1 MEYEGTDIN
10 RSLIVWI
17 TYIKNVTRLY
27 NTCRMIAK
35 KTNTL
40 NLRVDPLVKDD
51 VRYAANP
58 KQRSVANMVE
68 IMIRQYCQDAG
79 YPVLEQTPLFGDEQ

>member
-1 MEYEGTDIN
+1 
-10 RSLIVWI
+10 
-17 TYIKNVTRLY
+17 
-27 NTCRMIAK
+27 MIAK

-40 NLRVDPLVKDD
+40 NLRVGPLVKDD

-68 IMIRQYCQDAG
+68 MMIRQYCRDAG
-79 YPVLEQTPLFGDEQ
+79 YPVLEQNQLFDDAQ